1 MKLVTLTPQQSPR
14 GLCVG
19 RWVGSLVFGAA
30 ALFTATHPAWAQ
42 TSAPTIRLFPTTVL
56 EDIKATGTIA
66 EEMETSLQ
74 DVITR
79 LDQQQQLFAE
89 SKCDGADQD
98 PGCTQIARQLGAS
111 YLEML
116 NIMGDKLP
124 EMEQAVQ
131 GTHASLQKR
140 LRTELGQKMTPW
152 DLQETLLGKKADQ
165 SSDSA
170 PVLRGRSGMRLS
182 DRFRQYYQLVAHGGT
197 AGQSLAVVAS
207 DIYLDMQEASELIA
221 KTRGEINRAQLMEQL
236 NQSFGSITPEMQQV
250 VLGVKG
256 ILFGESDAE
265 VPIASLPPSS
275 PQESYRSPLEL

>member
-1 MKLVTLTPQQSPR
+1 MNVVTLTQQHTRAVPP
-14 GLCVG
+14 VG
-19 RWVGSLVFGAA
+19 RWFRSLVLGAA
-30 ALFTATHPAWAQ
+30 ALIAAVDTSWAQ
-42 TSAPTIRLFPTTVL
+42 SSAPTIRLFPTTVL

-74 DVITR
+74 GVITR

-98 PGCTQIARQLGAS
+98 PGCTQIARQLGAT

-116 NIMGDKLP
+116 TIMGDKLP

-131 GTHASLQKR
+131 STHASLRKR
-140 LRTELGQKMTPW
+140 LRSELGQKMTPW

-170 PVLRGRSGMRLS
+170 PTLRGRSGMRLS

-256 ILFGESDAE
+256 ILFGESQAD
-265 VPIASLPPSS
+265 VPIASRAPSS
-275 PQESYRSPLEL
+275 PHEKYRSPLEL

>member
-1 MKLVTLTPQQSPR
+1 MNVVTSTPQQFPSR
-14 GLCVG
+14 ACVG
-19 RWVGSLVFGAA
+19 CWLGCLVFSAA
-30 ALFTATHPAWAQ
+30 ALLGTAPPAWAQ
-42 TSAPTIRLFPTTVL
+42 ASAPTIRLFPTTVL

-74 DVITR
+74 DVISR
-79 LDQQQQLFAE
+79 LDEQQQLFDE

-116 NIMGDKLP
+116 NLMGDKLP
-124 EMEQAVQ
+124 EMERAVHS
-131 GTHASLQKR
+131 THASLEKR

-152 DLQETLLGKKADQ
+152 DLQETLLGKSANP
-165 SSDSA
+165 SSGSP

-207 DIYLDMQEASELIA
+207 DIYLDMQEAAELIA
-221 KTRGEINRAQLMEQL
+221 KTRGEISRAQLMEQL
-236 NQSFGSITPEMQQV
+236 NQSFGAITPQMQEV
-250 VLGVKG
+250 VVGVKG
-256 ILFGESDAE
+256 ILFGEGAAG
-265 VPIASLPPSS
+265 VPIASRPPSIS
-275 PQESYRSPLEL
+275 RESNRSPLEL